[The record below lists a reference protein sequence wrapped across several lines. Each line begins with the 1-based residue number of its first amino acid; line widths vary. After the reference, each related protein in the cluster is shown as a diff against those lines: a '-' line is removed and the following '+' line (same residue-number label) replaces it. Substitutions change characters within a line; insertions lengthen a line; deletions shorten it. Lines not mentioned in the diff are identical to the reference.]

1 MQTFLTLTE
10 SRRAPVEV
18 VYTTKDDLVDNFNVY
33 YRGQD
38 VTSLLCESDL
48 REIEIQCDLHYQEQ
62 A

>member
-1 MQTFLTLTE
+1 MHTFITLTE

-18 VYTTKDDLVDNFNVY
+18 IYTTKDDLVDRFNVY

-38 VTSLLCESDL
+38 VTAILSESDM
-48 REIEIQCDLHYQEQ
+48 REIEIQCDIHYQEQ

>member
-1 MQTFLTLTE
+1 MNTFLTLTE

-18 VYTTKDDLVDNFNVY
+18 VYTTKDDLVDRFNVY

-38 VTSLLCESDL
+38 VTSILSESDL
-48 REIEIQCDLHYQEQ
+48 REIEIQCDIHFQEQ